1 MSVDIASGAIE
12 AMPVTLKHD
21 QGTESKMNQDSSES
35 ISSINRSQNT
45 YIEGDTKIKPE
56 ASLSLLEKEAQAE
69 APVINAHQLE
79 NVAKQLQEFMGKMNR
94 GLEFLVD
101 EDSGRDV
108 IKVVDKSSGELIKQ
122 YPSEEVL
129 TLVSKL
135 SAATGNLVD
144 SKV

>member
-56 ASLSLLEKEAQAE
+56 ASLSLLEKEAQ